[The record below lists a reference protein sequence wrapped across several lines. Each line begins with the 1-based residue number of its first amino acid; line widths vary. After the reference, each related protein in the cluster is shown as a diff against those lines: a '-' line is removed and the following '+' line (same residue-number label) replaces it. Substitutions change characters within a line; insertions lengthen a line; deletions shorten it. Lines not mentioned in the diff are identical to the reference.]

1 MFTLTT
7 IITSGYLL
15 NLLSGSDG
23 SGSRDNKKKKIRA
36 PRSAL
41 RGAELLISVSL
52 NLLDFI

>member
-23 SGSRDNKKKKIRA
+23 SGSRDNKKKIRA

>member
-23 SGSRDNKKKKIRA
+23 SGSRDNKKKKLELRA
-36 PRSAL
+36 QRYAERS
-41 RGAELLISVSL
+41 
-52 NLLDFI
+52 F